1 MSSGQKSSKSRVAI
15 QVVLSLCHCLQ
26 SVLHTS
32 DLVPKQRLEQRCK
45 GMGGQPELRHVLGA
59 AGSGV
64 SQPRVCRLRPA
75 LEQVC
80 PCVSQRL
87 MAKSPCSCWNTAAVL
102 ARVLSAPASLSVP
115 AVSVTG
121 AAPAETAVSVW
132 KHGTP
137 DLTAGEVCV

>member
-1 MSSGQKSSKSRVAI
+1 MAI
-15 QVVLSLCHCLQ
+15 QVVLSLCRCLQ
-26 SVLHTS
+26 SVIHTS

-64 SQPRVCRLRPA
+64 SQPRVCRLCPA

-102 ARVLSAPASLSVP
+102 ARVLSAPTSLSVP